1 MTQDISGM
9 NELTKIRYLLDTC
22 TAKGPEASPEAT
34 PKEKNWKMDQCGI

>member
-9 NELTKIRYLLDTC
+9 NELTKIRYLDTC
-22 TAKGPEASPEAT
+22 TAKGPEAPPKAT